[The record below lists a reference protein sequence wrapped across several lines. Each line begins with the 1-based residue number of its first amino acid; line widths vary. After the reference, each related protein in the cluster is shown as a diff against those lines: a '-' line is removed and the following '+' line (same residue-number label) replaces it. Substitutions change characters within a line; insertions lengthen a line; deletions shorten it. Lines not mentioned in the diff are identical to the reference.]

1 MYAGIRAAGGRYV
14 ATLDAD
20 LQNDPGDLPAMLTKL
35 EESGADMVQGDR
47 SANRR
52 DNVVRR
58 YGSIV
63 GRKARAWLLG
73 DAVRDTGCSARV
85 MRAELAKQVPLQFR
99 GMHRFIPVYIR
110 IVGGEVL
117 EMPANHRPRVAG
129 QTKYG
134 LGVLNR
140 GIVGFFD
147 LLSVRWMSKRYRNPA
162 AEELCQQ
169 SRSQN

>member
-1 MYAGIRAAGGRYV
+1 MCSDLVYV
-14 ATLDAD
+14 ILFPQ
-20 LQNDPGDLPAMLTKL
+20 LLI
-35 EESGADMVQGDR
+35 
-47 SANRR
+47 
-52 DNVVRR
+52 VVHFKEHCNT
-58 YGSIV
+58 YGSLFAYVI
-63 GRKARAWLLG
+63 GLL
-73 DAVRDTGCSARV
+73 
-85 MRAELAKQVPLQFR
+85 
-99 GMHRFIPVYIR
+99 IR